1 LLPTINAIWIGP
13 QLGQIH
19 AACLRSF
26 LRHGHR
32 VVLHCYQ
39 APADTPAGV
48 ELADARALLPECR
61 VIRHRTSGSLALTSD
76 LLRYEILKAGLGIY
90 ADCDVFCLR
99 PIEDADYIFGREG
112 TFKGKQLATAV
123 LKLPPDSP
131 TLTALCAIKDTPDFA
146 PPWEK
151 PAKPRRLA
159 WLRGTAPAPSLEDLP
174 WASIGPHALSY
185 YAEQHGIADRAAPI
199 DRFYPVPWMQ
209 LELLFDPGLSLQEL
223 VTHRSDTVHLYNST
237 LTRRARA
244 DIPEGS
250 PIWEMVHAK

>member
-1 LLPTINAIWIGP
+1 MQPVCARSSATGTAWCCTAIRLLRTRLSASSSPTRGRYCRNAGSSGTGP
-13 QLGQIH
+13 
-19 AACLRSF
+19 AAAWPSR
-26 LRHGHR
+26 
-32 VVLHCYQ
+32 
-39 APADTPAGV
+39 
-48 ELADARALLPECR
+48 
-61 VIRHRTSGSLALTSD
+61 SD

-159 WLRGTAPAPSLEDLP
+159 WLRGRVPAPSLEDLP

-237 LTRRARA
+237 LTRRGRA

-250 PIWEMVHAK
+250 PMWEMVHAK